1 MVAVTP
7 DRYDYSILIADDD
20 VAMRDVL
27 REVVASAGFTTLVV
41 SCGEEALDVVGQKA
55 VHLALLDMHLPRL
68 TGLET
73 LQLVRQMHAMLP
85 AILVT
90 ADASQSLMRE
100 AQRSSI
106 YSVLPKPVSK
116 GLVLQ
121 TVARALR
128 RHYGLPGSGI
138 VG

>member
-27 REVVASAGFTTLVV
+27 REVVASA
-41 SCGEEALDVVGQKA
+41 LDVVGQKA
-55 VHLALLDMHLPRL
+55 VHLALLDMHMPGL

-73 LQLVRQMHAMLP
+73 LQLVRQTHAMMP

-90 ADASQSLMRE
+90 ADPTRSLMLE
-100 AQRSSI
+100 AQRASVYCVLSKPVRKDLVL
-106 YSVLPKPVSK
+106 YSVV
-116 GLVLQ
+116 
-121 TVARALR
+121 RAIS
-128 RHYGLPGSGI
+128 RHYGTGPTGA
-138 VG
+138 

>member
-55 VHLALLDMHLPRL
+55 VHLALLDMHMPGL

-73 LQLVRQMHAMLP
+73 LQLVRQCQP
-85 AILVT
+85 FWSPRT
-90 ADASQSLMRE
+90 
-100 AQRSSI
+100 
-106 YSVLPKPVSK
+106 
-116 GLVLQ
+116 
-121 TVARALR
+121 
-128 RHYGLPGSGI
+128 RHE
-138 VG
+138 V

>member
-41 SCGEEALDVVGQKA
+41 ACGEEALDVVGQKA
-55 VHLALLDMHLPRL
+55 VHLALLDMHMPGL

-73 LQLVRQMHAMLP
+73 LQLVRQTHAMMP

-90 ADASQSLMRE
+90 ADPTRSLMLE
-100 AQRSSI
+100 AQRASVYCVLSKPVRKDLVL
-106 YSVLPKPVSK
+106 YSVV
-116 GLVLQ
+116 
-121 TVARALR
+121 RAIS
-128 RHYGLPGSGI
+128 RHYGTGPTGA
-138 VG
+138 

>member
-7 DRYDYSILIADDD
+7 DRCDFSVLIADDD
-20 VAMRDVL
+20 TAMRDTM

-55 VHLALLDMHLPRL
+55 VHLALLDMHMPGL

-73 LQLVRQMHAMLP
+73 LQLVRQTHAMMP

-90 ADASQSLMRE
+90 ADPTRSLMLE
-100 AQRSSI
+100 AQRASVYCVLAKPVRKDLVL
-106 YSVLPKPVSK
+106 YSVV
-116 GLVLQ
+116 
-121 TVARALR
+121 RAIS
-128 RHYGLPGSGI
+128 RHYGTGPAGA
-138 VG
+138 